1 MSVKDNAILTLTQ
14 LGLTFLESKVYI
26 ILCKY
31 GKLSTKEISK
41 FGKMAQSDV
50 YRVVKSLQ
58 HKGLIQKQIQ
68 KPAIYKATPFKTGS
82 AFLLERKKSNYDKLE
97 RKIEQLNLQFKENST
112 KPRIDEESEFLMV
125 PKRENIVKK
134 INEAIDRSKKR
145 VDLCLTW
152 QRFYNGMTHAFAE
165 SSEKAWARGVQ
176 FRIVLEAPQETL
188 LQKKAEEFCRKSP
201 MCSIRFIPS
210 SPKTV
215 MGLYDEKEVFIVVKP
230 NEGLFQSPALW
241 SSNQSLITALQEC
254 FDLLWLTSMKEPN
267 QNSA

>member
-1 MSVKDNAILTLTQ
+1 MSVNDNAILTLTQ

-31 GKLSTKEISK
+31 GKLSTKEVSK

-58 HKGLIQKQIQ
+58 NKGLIQKQIQ
-68 KPAIYKATPFKTGS
+68 KPSIYKATPFKTGS

-97 RKIEQLNLQFKENST
+97 RKIEQINLQFKENST
-112 KPRIDEESEFLMV
+112 KPLIDEESEFLMV
-125 PKRENIVKK
+125 PKRENIVK

-176 FRIVLEAPQETL
+176 FRIVLEAPQEAL

-201 MCSIRFIPS
+201 MCSIRFIQSP
-210 SPKTV
+210 PKTV

-230 NEGLFQSPALW
+230 NEGLFHSPALW
-241 SSNQSLITALQEC
+241 SNNQSLITALQEC
-254 FDLLWLTSMKEPN
+254 FDLRWLTSMKKPN
-267 QNSA
+267 HNSA